1 MGALLGIG
9 ASLYGQDQARKA
21 RDKQYAMEQK
31 YQRDQWMYNE
41 DSANRAQVRNMAMWD
56 YTNYENQKKH
66 MQAAGL
72 NPALMYGQGGG
83 GGASTG
89 GTQAA
94 ATGMQTPQGEA
105 IGTAKQGMALQAANL
120 VSQTAVNRA
129 SAKKMEAEADKIKG
143 VDTEATKVDTEFKSR
158 ITKLQDTVEK
168 VMNSQ
173 EQLNLGNFHLIQSEE
188 RKVWAETRSALV
200 KADVDEATKDETVR
214 MAALSNWNSTLKGL
228 ETISRTTLNEEQV
241 NKLKNDM
248 AVAWAH
254 VALGEKSV
262 SNQADEIA
270 NKLFLGLKD
279 LDRKEQELLKDWIY
293 EGVHA
298 GKEISGEVL
307 NWLTRGIGKNVTEV
321 SGKLE
326 EIFNSEGKV
335 IQTKTTQ
342 NQTTRTMK

>member
-21 RDKQYAMEQK
+21 KDKQYAMEQK

-83 GGASTG
+83 GGTSTG

-94 ATGMQTPQGEA
+94 GTGMPTPQGEA
-105 IGTAKQGMALQAANL
+105 IATTKEGMALQTAQL
-120 VSQTAVNRA
+120 MSQIDLNKAT
-129 SAKKMEAEADKIKG
+129 AKKTEAEANKIAG
-143 VDTEATKVDTEFKSR
+143 VDTEATKVDTEFKAR
-158 ITKLQDTVEK
+158 LTKLQDTVDR
-168 VMNSQ
+168 VMKSQ
-173 EQLNLGNFHLIQSEE
+173 EQLNLGNFHLIQSQE
-188 RKVWAETRSALV
+188 RQVWAETRSAIA
-200 KADVDEATKDETVR
+200 KAEIDEATKDKTIEA
-214 MAALSNWNSTLKGL
+214 AALSNWNSTLKGL
-228 ETISRTTLNEEQV
+228 ETISRTNLNEEEIS
-241 NKLKNDM
+241 KLKNDM
-248 AVAWAH
+248 AVAWAN

-262 SNQADEIA
+262 SNESTRIM
-270 NKLFLGLKD
+270 NELNLRNRD
-279 LDRKEQELLKDWIY
+279 LTRREEELLKDWIY
-293 EGVHA
+293 EGVRA

-321 SGKLE
+321 SGKIE
-326 EIFNSEGKV
+326 EIFNSEGKL
-335 IQTKTTQ
+335 IKTKTTQ
-342 NQTTRTMK
+342 NQSTKTTK